1 MNDFVLQVSE
11 WRHGEV
17 SYDEAGTLVIKP
29 LPEQV
34 SPAADVDQAIE
45 EEEEGDEED
54 EAGTA
59 SMLADGCDSHLCC
72 SCLMYMHS
80 MQCWSQVLSD
90 LRASR
95 SGLCRGD
102 VLLSDTQHHRFCCIC
117 LPSSCSSSC
126 VSLWCDVHHLGACLT
141 HICP

>member
-54 EAGTA
+54 
-59 SMLADGCDSHLCC
+59 
-72 SCLMYMHS
+72 
-80 MQCWSQVLSD
+80 
-90 LRASR
+90 
-95 SGLCRGD
+95 
-102 VLLSDTQHHRFCCIC
+102 
-117 LPSSCSSSC
+117 
-126 VSLWCDVHHLGACLT
+126 
-141 HICP
+141 